1 MHTDMNVKRNEE
13 MKKEQQKDIQKEK
26 SGITCGR
33 TKERDN
39 SIGAQEVDERG
50 ERSERRDS

>member
-1 MHTDMNVKRNEE
+1 MNVKRNEE